1 MQFAKYKDDGILD
14 KPSFMKEMK
23 ALIMRCSP
31 DLTDNQ
37 RLKIMSILKS

>member
-23 ALIMRCSP
+23 EL
-31 DLTDNQ
+31 
-37 RLKIMSILKS
+37 ILKCTP